1 MPDES
6 GKVVALRLSNGM
18 QIPTVGKVPFTT
30 NTNDVYTSIDHKI
43 FVGDQAEDTRVKEA
57 SRIRFLT
64 ETLERYRSELSNFL
78 LADLRSKHSKSK
90 YWFQVHNIIYGETLK
105 GEPLPMWAKRS
116 LLYKIFLTADNP
128 IATRIVTTK
137 KAIPHQYKP
146 DSTRPVCASLKTPS
160 SCNAEQHCSFA
171 GSCQLFVPE
180 QYLSRFTLLIIDEML
195 WYTQRRDAMLSNNT
209 QADPPRTNTIRITD
223 NCVEFDNKLA
233 LFVLKLLET
242 KSFRRTKQDM
252 MLDILIT
259 DGSTNSELVKQH
271 VVYNQVFQE
280 KQTDAMMRAVKLEP
294 LDPQLVPQWKGCYMV
309 VSQDTN
315 TPLQVIAV
323 MVSYL
328 TGNTNYTEARL
339 RQDFAKMLRE
349 LQHNTRP
356 YWKHY
361 LQRAGQV
368 RPELQYVKTLT
379 QLVSTLLSGYPGS
392 LMDLDLLTRV
402 FPVQV
407 DVLDMQK
414 RRIRTITNQ
423 TTSYRMRVVLKGD
436 AFRMC
441 GCKTDSYSPVKFVFS

>member
-1 MPDES
+1 
-6 GKVVALRLSNGM
+6 
-18 QIPTVGKVPFTT
+18 
-30 NTNDVYTSIDHKI
+30 
-43 FVGDQAEDTRVKEA
+43 
-57 SRIRFLT
+57 
-64 ETLERYRSELSNFL
+64 
-78 LADLRSKHSKSK
+78 
-90 YWFQVHNIIYGETLK
+90 
-105 GEPLPMWAKRS
+105 
-116 LLYKIFLTADNP
+116 
-128 IATRIVTTK
+128 
-137 KAIPHQYKP
+137 
-146 DSTRPVCASLKTPS
+146 
-160 SCNAEQHCSFA
+160 
-171 GSCQLFVPE
+171 
-180 QYLSRFTLLIIDEML
+180 ML

-259 DGSTNSELVKQH
+259 EGSTNSELVKQH

-280 KQTDAMMRAVKLEP
+280 KQSDAMMRAVKLEP
-294 LDPQLVPQWKGCYMV
+294 LDPQLVPQWKGCYVV

-328 TGNTNYTEARL
+328 TGNANYTEARL

-361 LQRAGQV
+361 LQQAGQV

-423 TTSYRMRVVLKGD
+423 TTSDKMRVVLHGD